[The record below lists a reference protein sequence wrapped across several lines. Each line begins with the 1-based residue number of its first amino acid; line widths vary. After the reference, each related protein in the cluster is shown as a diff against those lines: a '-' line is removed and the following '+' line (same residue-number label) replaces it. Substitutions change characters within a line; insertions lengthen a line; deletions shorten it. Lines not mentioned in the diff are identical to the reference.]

1 MLDTRCLKL
10 LRDLGQHRARSLLV
24 VAAVAIGLIGAG
36 AILNTWALVQRA
48 TELGYRSS
56 LPASATLSVDRVDA
70 ALLQQLR
77 AMPELAAVRARMA
90 VRAAVQSSGGW
101 RNALLYAVDD
111 FTDPGLG
118 RLQADSGSWPPRDG
132 EWLIERS
139 SLEFSGAS
147 VGEPALIRLGQGE
160 AQALAL
166 GGVVRDVNQAP
177 GWMEHLVYGYAT
189 PATLARLG
197 APAAFNELQFRVRD
211 AALDRAGVKRIA
223 AAVKLLIER
232 SGARVTAVD
241 VPEPGQH
248 IHAAQM
254 DSLLMTQGAF
264 GLLALLVC
272 AFLVVNLI
280 NAMLAGQSREIG
292 ILKVLGAGPRQIMAL
307 YLGQALLLG
316 VAASLIAL
324 PAAIAIGRQYAGL
337 KADLLNFPIAGHA
350 IPWWA
355 IGLQLLVGCLLPV
368 AAAALPVRR
377 ACRISVGAALRD
389 IGIVASGQALARTRR
404 WPVGGLSRPLLMTIG
419 NAFRRRQRM
428 ALTLLALA
436 AGGAVYLG
444 AANLRSAVGASVDL
458 LYADQRH
465 DVSLRLA
472 APQPAAALEAAALAV
487 DGIAAAE
494 AWRGQRATLVQA
506 DGLDDGFTVLGL
518 PPASA
523 MLQPQLVDGH
533 WLTDGHRNDLVVNR
547 AWLRQHR
554 ERAVGAELALAMDGR
569 TQTWRIVGSVDG
581 GLQPLA
587 YAARAAVGGEALATS
602 LVVRTR
608 LRTPAAQLDVIQ
620 RLRTALTEAGMPVAS
635 SQLQSEGR
643 RVLEDHLLMVVDF
656 LGAMA
661 WVMIVVGGM
670 GLASTIGMGV
680 LERTREIGV
689 LRAIG
694 APGRT
699 IQLLVQT
706 EGLVIVVLAWGLSLP
721 LSAPMSLLLGE
732 AFGRI
737 MFPVPAQALPSA
749 ATALGWLAIML
760 GVSLLAC
767 AWPARNA
774 SRISAARALSY
785 E

>member
-1 MLDTRCLKL
+1 MLDTRYLKL

-24 VAAVAIGLIGAG
+24 VAAVAIGLTGAG
-36 AILNTWALVQRA
+36 AILNTWALTQRA

-77 AMPELAAVRARMA
+77 AMPELAAVRARLA
-90 VRAAVQSSGGW
+90 VRAAVQSGGGW
-101 RNALLYAVDD
+101 RNAMLYAVDD
-111 FTDPGLG
+111 FADPGLG
-118 RLQADSGSWPPRDG
+118 RLHPDSGSWPPRDG

-147 VGEPALIRLGQGE
+147 VGEPALLKLGQGE
-160 AQALAL
+160 AQPLAL
-166 GGVVRDVNQAP
+166 GGVVRDVSLAP

-211 AALDRAGVKRIA
+211 AAPDRAAVRRIA
-223 AAVKLLIER
+223 AAVKTVIER

-307 YLGQALLLG
+307 YLSQALLLG

-324 PAAIAIGRQYAGL
+324 PAAIAIGRQYAGF

-355 IGLQLLVGCLLPV
+355 IALQLPVGCLLPV

-389 IGIVASGQALARTRR
+389 IGIVTSGQALATTRR
-404 WPVGGLSRPLLMTIG
+404 WPVGGLSRPLLMAIG

-428 ALTLLALA
+428 VLTLLALA
-436 AGGAVYLG
+436 VGGAVYLG
-444 AANLRSAVGASVDL
+444 AANLRGAVSASVDL

-472 APQPAAALEAAALAV
+472 EPQPAAALEAAALAV

-494 AWRGQRATLVQA
+494 AWRGQRATRVQA
-506 DGLDDGFTVLGL
+506 DGLDDGFAVLGL
-518 PPASA
+518 PPASV
-523 MLQPQLVDGH
+523 MLRPRLLAGR
-533 WLTDGHRNDLVVNR
+533 WLTENDRMGLVVNG
-547 AWLRQHR
+547 AWLKQHR
-554 ERAVGAELALAMDGR
+554 ELAVGAELALTMDGR
-569 TQTWRIVGSVDG
+569 RQTWRIVGSVDA

-602 LVVRTR
+602 LVVRTGSR
-608 LRTPAAQLDVIQ
+608 SAAAQLDAIQ
-620 RLRTALTEAGMPVAS
+620 RLRAALAEAGMPVAS

-643 RVLEDHLLMVVDF
+643 RIVEDHLLMVVDF

-670 GLASTIGMGV
+670 GLASTMGMGV

-706 EGLVIVVLAWGLSLP
+706 EGLVIVVLAWALSLP
-721 LSAPMSLLLGE
+721 LSATMSLLLAE

-737 MFPVPAQALPSA
+737 MFAVPAQVIPSA

-760 GVSLLAC
+760 LVSLLAC

-774 SRISAARALSY
+774 SRISAAQALSY